1 MLPWSENFLQKGL
14 TWVPIWYVQNN
25 IVFGVRAILVALD
38 LHQLHTCYLYL
49 LQKPMSV
56 CQRHTYLCFP
66 YQAPSHLGVV
76 STIDSSIV
84 ICLLRAMSG

>member
-1 MLPWSENFLQKGL
+1 
-14 TWVPIWYVQNN
+14 
-25 IVFGVRAILVALD
+25 
-38 LHQLHTCYLYL
+38 
-49 LQKPMSV
+49 MSV